1 MMEKYYEIGYDITGR
16 RILLDESNNIITYVP
31 DDLTEEEVLFQID
44 KGEFILIQSKYPK
57 INTTIAPKEDWPINY
72 SWNELKKRTK
82 KEEEVIP
89 FQAFAEVFKRANLTP
104 EQEWEIIMAWKSYQ
118 LNNHNPKMTLERFR
132 ISCMNLYNHDSFKR

>member
-57 INTTIAPKEDWPINY
+57 
-72 SWNELKKRTK
+72 
-82 KEEEVIP
+82 
-89 FQAFAEVFKRANLTP
+89 
-104 EQEWEIIMAWKSYQ
+104 
-118 LNNHNPKMTLERFR
+118 
-132 ISCMNLYNHDSFKR
+132 